1 MYTNLVNVY
10 YTCKKEEEK
19 KTNVHT
25 PRPHKENCTK
35 NETVKCCS
43 YIRHNYKCGVEKKTY
58 AIITKKMDIITKL
71 FREKYF

>member
-10 YTCKKEEEK
+10 YTCVRKKKK

-25 PRPHKENCTK
+25 PRPRKENCTK

-43 YIRHNYKCGVEKKTY
+43 YIRHNYKCGVEKKNLRNY
-58 AIITKKMDIITKL
+58 HKKDGHYNKAV
-71 FREKYF
+71 